1 MTTNHP
7 ALSPTLG
14 RSNIATLATEYR
26 RLEMDQQVPAAAE
39 AYRRAGELLMMMWR
53 AAVIATNATA
63 EDLEA
68 APAVEDE
75 ATAIRRRLEQLW
87 HDAKLEADK
96 VIDRAAGTDDSAAA
110 IVRMEVI
117 ADLIED
123 LEDRDL
129 VPTLAEV
136 LDAEGDAR

>member
-1 MTTNHP
+1 MKTNHP
-7 ALSPTLG
+7 ALSPRLG
-14 RSNIATLATEYR
+14 RSNVATLASEYR
-26 RLEMDQQVPAAAE
+26 RLELHETVPAGAE

-53 AAVIATNATA
+53 SAVIATNAAA

-68 APAVEDE
+68 APPVEDE

-87 HDAKLEADK
+87 HDAKLEAD
-96 VIDRAAGTDDSAAA
+96 ASPAGEAGEQIS
-110 IVRMEVI
+110 RMEVI

-123 LEDRDL
+123 LESRDL